1 MTPTQTTNVQ
11 GNPTSR
17 IRHSKFTVE
26 RGTKLASRDRYKI
39 HHLTVIL
46 SSLCFSTG
54 CGFDPASAE
63 YDERRYTELQK
74 ANCHEVATA
83 GASKLIDKTPEKT
96 EVIFERCQSLQQ
108 LTLEQYR
115 LAAEYARQHEGKWD
129 IAAALGATSPT
140 PEPTTSSVP

>member
-1 MTPTQTTNVQ
+1 MTPNWTTHVRADRMRR
-11 GNPTSR
+11 T
-17 IRHSKFTVE
+17 RHPKFTVE
-26 RGTKLASRDRYKI
+26 RGTKLVRIGYKT
-39 HHLTVIL
+39 HRLTIL
-46 SSLCFSTG
+46 SSFLCLSTG

-83 GASKLIDKTPEKT
+83 GASKLMDKSPEKT
-96 EVIFERCQSLQQ
+96 EVILERCQSLQQ

-129 IAAALGATSPT
+129 ITAALGAASSA
-140 PEPTTSSVP
+140 PETTTSTAP